1 MTHLRPA
8 ILLSLAVMLTGACSK
23 TSERAEAKIKQVHIQ
38 QIRSW
43 VDRTFA
49 RHRKG
54 ISLAAQ
60 RLAPGFE
67 VEPEETRRAQ
77 MRVAL
82 KLMSQPPRGVSELIA
97 SPKSFLAAV
106 DQKGIVLARD
116 AQANAD
122 RMQGRDLSA
131 LLPIQQAMRG
141 KAADGLVV
149 FPSLD
154 AGEPSVSLVFAH
166 PVTIGTQQVGTLV
179 VGIPL
184 WRLAQ
189 QFSQQLRLSYA
200 KHDDL
205 VLWVYLYHD
214 NRMHHFGTPPE
225 LDQALPPLHTLR
237 SELKRSPS
245 GFTTSV
251 NVVGRPYAVGVYP
264 LPKLGAQTG
273 VIIVRSDP
281 L

>member
-1 MTHLRPA
+1 MSKLLKTFA
-8 ILLSLAVMLTGACSK
+8 LSLLVLTGACGK
-23 TSERAEAKIKQVHIQ
+23 TSESAEASIAQTHIKQV
-38 QIRSW
+38 RSW
-43 VDRTFA
+43 VTRTLV

-54 ISLAAQ
+54 VMLAAQ

-77 MRVAL
+77 MRIAL
-82 KLMSQPPRGVSELIA
+82 KLMGQPPRGVSELIA

-106 DQKGIVLARD
+106 DTKGIVLARD
-116 AQANAD
+116 AQASAD

-131 LLPIQQAMRG
+131 LSPILRAVRG
-141 KAADGLVV
+141 QPADGLVV

-166 PVTIGTQQVGTLV
+166 PISLNKQQVGTLV

-189 QFSQQLRLSYA
+189 QFSQQLRLTYA
-200 KHDDL
+200 KHADL
-205 VLWVYLYHD
+205 VLWVYLYHE
-214 NRMHHFGTPPE
+214 NRIHHFGTPPE
-225 LDQALPPLHTLR
+225 LDQALPPMKKLR
-237 SELKRSPS
+237 AELKRTPD

-264 LPKLGAQTG
+264 LPTLSPQTG

-281 L
+281 S

>member
-1 MTHLRPA
+1 MNNRLGTFALGLVV
-8 ILLSLAVMLTGACSK
+8 LLGACGK
-23 TSERAEAKIKQVHIQ
+23 TSERAETSIAHTHIKQV
-38 QIRSW
+38 RSW
-43 VDRTFA
+43 VTRTFA

-54 ISLAAQ
+54 VMVAAQ
-60 RLAPGFE
+60 RLTPGFA

-77 MRVAL
+77 MRIAL
-82 KLMSQPPRGVSELIA
+82 KLMGQPPRGVSELIA

-106 DQKGIVLARD
+106 DSKGIVLARD
-116 AQANAD
+116 VQADAD
-122 RMQGRDLSA
+122 RMQGTDLSSLA
-131 LLPIQQAMRG
+131 PIQRALHGR
-141 KAADGLVV
+141 AADGLVV

-166 PVTIGTQQVGTLV
+166 PVTLNTQQVGTLV

-189 QFSQQLRLSYA
+189 QFSQQLRLTYA
-200 KHDDL
+200 KHADL
-205 VLWVYLYHD
+205 VLWVYLFHE
-214 NRMHHFGTPPE
+214 NRLHHFGTPPE
-225 LDQALPPLHTLR
+225 LDRALPPMSKLR
-237 SELKRSPS
+237 AELKRSPK

-251 NVVGRPYAVGVYP
+251 NLVGRPYAIGVYP
-264 LPKLGAQTG
+264 MPTLAPQTG